1 MLDKLM
7 SALGLS
13 SAAAVTS
20 EAEDYSARRTFQ
32 RRQNDKCVSIV
43 NGKTLPVLDWSPGG
57 VRVFADT
64 RTVSIGEEVDV
75 TLKFQIQNQMVDIN
89 HRAQIVRK
97 ARDSFA
103 VQFLPLTADIRTTFN
118 QIIDNF
124 NAADFAASQA

>member
-7 SALGLS
+7 TALGLS
-13 SAAAVTS
+13 SSSAADGD
-20 EAEDYSARRTFQ
+20 DYAARRTFQ
-32 RRQNDKCVSIV
+32 RRPNDKCVSVV

-57 VRVFADT
+57 IRVFADT
-64 RTVSIGEEVDV
+64 RTVAVGEEVDV
-75 TLKFQIQNQMVDIN
+75 TLKFQMQDTLVNIN

-103 VQFLPLTADIRTTFN
+103 VQFLPLTSDIRNTFN